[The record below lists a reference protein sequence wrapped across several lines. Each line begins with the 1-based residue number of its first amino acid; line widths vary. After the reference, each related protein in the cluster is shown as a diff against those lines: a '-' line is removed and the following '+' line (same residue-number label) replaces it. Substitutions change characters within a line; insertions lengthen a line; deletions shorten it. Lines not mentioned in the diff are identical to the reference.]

1 MDKLKTYIWTIKKEE
16 KLTGIFL
23 LVAAES
29 SSINIAL
36 CNVAEARFN
45 CVQKQSVIRR
55 ILEILSLKVYSNM
68 KLNRT
73 TAGKTQCYCPNN
85 GRGSSAG

>member
-1 MDKLKTYIWTIKKEE
+1 MDKLKTYVWIIKKEE

-23 LVAAES
+23 LVARES

-36 CNVAEARFN
+36 CNVAEARCN

-55 ILEILSLKVYSNM
+55 IPQILSLNVYSNM

-73 TAGKTQCYCPNN
+73 TAGKMQCYCPNN
-85 GRGSSAG
+85 GRGCSAG

>member
-1 MDKLKTYIWTIKKEE
+1 M
-16 KLTGIFL
+16 LT
-23 LVAAES
+23 VES

-36 CNVAEARFN
+36 CNVAETRCN

-55 ILEILSLKVYSNM
+55 IPEISSLNIYCNV

-73 TAGKTQCYCPNN
+73 QQEKLSVIVLTTEEAGQQADDYSVSGNCND
-85 GRGSSAG
+85 S